1 MLWLVGAGSLAL
13 EYHKVLKDLNEE
25 YLVIGRGKNSAQN
38 FLLKTG
44 IQVTTG
50 GLSNFLNS
58 NPTVP
63 QKVIVA
69 VNVEELKSACINLIN
84 YGVKEILL
92 EKPGGV
98 DTKEVRDLYN
108 FAKKKKVNIM
118 LAYNRRYYNSV
129 IKVKDLIKIDGGLQS
144 FNFEFTEWTH
154 KSEKFINK
162 NNKVLRNW
170 FFANSTHVVDLAFY
184 LGGTPIEISS
194 YVSDK
199 IEWNKSPCVFSGAG
213 KTKGGAI
220 FSYNANWSSAGRW
233 SVELLTTHGKYI
245 LCPLE
250 KLFFQKKGSLEK
262 EEINLDLSLDKKYK
276 PGFYLQLKSF
286 IYKNH
291 NLCSLQ
297 NHYSLLNIYNQIS
310 GNNL

>member
-162 NNKVLRNW
+162 NNKVFKKL
-170 FFANSTHVVDLAFY
+170 
-184 LGGTPIEISS
+184 
-194 YVSDK
+194 
-199 IEWNKSPCVFSGAG
+199 VF
-213 KTKGGAI
+213 
-220 FSYNANWSSAGRW
+220 
-233 SVELLTTHGKYI
+233 
-245 LCPLE
+245 C
-250 KLFFQKKGSLEK
+250 
-262 EEINLDLSLDKKYK
+262 
-276 PGFYLQLKSF
+276 
-286 IYKNH
+286 
-291 NLCSLQ
+291 
-297 NHYSLLNIYNQIS
+297 
-310 GNNL
+310 